1 MSEIYRAGSSR
12 DVGRNAV
19 YGGVFIDAVED
30 SLSRVQK
37 ILAGISGG
45 WQQAVG
51 SAISRAANAGKT
63 EVKRAV
69 TEEYTISQSTFLQNT
84 KNINHYQRDSG
95 GEVSVVFGY
104 AGYVLPLLKFNTRY
118 GNDGK
123 IRTQVKRSSA
133 VEALEHAFAAHM
145 GSHTG
150 IYERIGPTRFPVKE
164 LFGPATPQ
172 MIYSNEAVLDKAEE
186 RMVAEYDKRIE
197 HEINRLLNGWGG

>member
-1 MSEIYRAGSSR
+1 MSELYRAKDSR
-12 DVGRNAV
+12 DLGRNAI
-19 YGGVFIDAVED
+19 YGGVFIDTVED
-30 SLSRVQK
+30 SLDRVQK
-37 ILAGISGG
+37 LLAGISGG

-63 EVKRAV
+63 EVKRTV
-69 TEEYTISQSTFLQNT
+69 TEEYAINQSTFLQNT
-84 KNINHYQRDSG
+84 KNINHFQRDSNG
-95 GEVSVVFGY
+95 DISVVFGY
-104 AGYVLPLLKFNTRY
+104 AGYVIPLLKFSTKY
-118 GNDGK
+118 GNDGR
-123 IRTQVKRSSA
+123 IHTQVKRNNVA
-133 VEALEHAFAAHM
+133 ETLNNAFAARM

-150 IYERIGPTRFPVKE
+150 IYERIGPARFPVNQ